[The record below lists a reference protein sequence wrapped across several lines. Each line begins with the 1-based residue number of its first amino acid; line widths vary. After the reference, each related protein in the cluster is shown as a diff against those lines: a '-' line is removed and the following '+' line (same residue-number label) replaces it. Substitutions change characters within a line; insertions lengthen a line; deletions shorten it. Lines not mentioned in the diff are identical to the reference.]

1 MMRYFILWSSSYRY
15 NYDFPLRIKHI
26 YLTEK
31 FVRYECQCHFKAVQI
46 MLLSQNQG
54 DDSQD
59 THLSF

>member
-31 FVRYECQCHFKAVQI
+31 FVRYEC
-46 MLLSQNQG
+46 
-54 DDSQD
+54 
-59 THLSF
+59 